1 MKKFEQKKLEFIHT
15 DDLIYVKSRDPRFE
29 VRAIL
34 TDHNEEIPLHY
45 HDDMEITCQLSGS
58 STHYINGKEYVL
70 TAGQVIIIN
79 NKVPH
84 YNLPLTNE
92 EDQVFVV
99 IVSNT
104 YLNNIVIESGFDQSI
119 IELKNNLLYNHFDHP
134 LKLSSK
140 LRAIIDDMIANVDED
155 KLDIIPF
162 KQRLLISLFILEFG
176 NLEFDTKFLK
186 TNDKLDLISFIYS
199 NLKTAT
205 LNNYAKQI
213 NYSTSYVSRRI
224 KQDYGLSFMDIL
236 IEVRLQNAARLL
248 ISTDYSVEKIMSDIG
263 YNNKTHFYDLFKK
276 RYFVTPLTYRKRNKK

>member
-1 MKKFEQKKLEFIHT
+1 
-15 DDLIYVKSRDPRFE
+15 
-29 VRAIL
+29 
-34 TDHNEEIPLHY
+34 
-45 HDDMEITCQLSGS
+45 MEITCQLSGS

-119 IELKNNLLYNHFDHP
+119 IELKNKLLYNHFDHP

-186 TNDKLDLISFIYS
+186 TNEKLDLISFIYS